1 MSSPIATP
9 TPTSDRRPRVDA
21 RDKVLGA
28 PLYAADRHVPDMAHA
43 IFATATVGKGR
54 ITRLNTEAALAIS
67 GVHLILSHL
76 DNLELVSPGH
86 LMGEGYGFQDFQPL
100 LNDQIAYRGQP
111 IALVAADTLES
122 AIEAAYLIE
131 AEYES
136 EPFSVLLDQAD
147 TNPIRLSEAGPM
159 IPSKVLG
166 DADRAFADAEVQ
178 VEATYDSPSQHQ
190 NPMELIAT
198 MAEWRGETL
207 VIHEGTQTAGGV
219 QNGVALQLGM
229 DTANVEVI
237 SPYLGGGFGQKN
249 SVQAQTALLALAAQ
263 RLGRPVKMVVP
274 RTQLFHDASFRPAS
288 RHHLRLGGDRSGLM
302 SVAIHETDH
311 QTSRHDLMPSDYTT
325 TTSALYGWEHFRG
338 EERVIQLDIQTPG
351 FMRTPWEHQAAFAL
365 ESAIDEFAYE
375 IGMDPVALRLANDTA
390 IEPVSG
396 LPFSSRHIAACL
408 ERGAERFGWAARS
421 AEPGSMVDDDGTQIG
436 WGVAVGSYPTY
447 TLPAIARLWLAA
459 DGQARI
465 TVVGHE
471 MGQGIRSAIAAI
483 VSEALSIPAEQIE
496 VAIGD
501 TRVTFQPLT
510 AGAWGTATAIPAVRL
525 ATDDLLAQVHAFD
538 PEPESTRP
546 PHEILL
552 ATNRDAIEVEARH
565 WASGQPEEIVDDMV
579 HGHPAVAGPNYPE
592 FATFS
597 YIAQFVEVR
606 IEPTTRRVR
615 VPRVVSVVD
624 CGRVISPVT
633 AASQVRGGVIWGI
646 GAALRERSEVDSRYG
661 GFLNA
666 DLAEYVIPVNADIG
680 EIDVDFIDE
689 PDPLLNQ
696 DGLKT
701 LGEVVMAG
709 VAPAIANAIF
719 HATGQRHRSLPI
731 RIEDLLE
738 TDSEINAP

>member
-1 MSSPIATP
+1 MSTQNATP
-9 TPTSDRRPRVDA
+9 TVNTSRKPRVDA

-28 PLYAADRHVPDMAHA
+28 PLYAADRHVLDMAHA

-54 ITRLNTEAALAIS
+54 ITRLNTEAALAIN

-86 LMGEGYGFQDFQPL
+86 LLGEGYGFQDFQPL
-100 LNDQIAYRGQP
+100 LNDRIAYRGQP
-111 IALVAADTLES
+111 IALVVADTLES
-122 AIEAAYLIE
+122 AMEAAHLIR
-131 AEYES
+131 AEYEP

-147 TNPIRLSEAGPM
+147 TSSIRLSEAGPM
-159 IPSKVLG
+159 IPDKVLG
-166 DADRAFADAEVQ
+166 DADRAFADAEIQ
-178 VEATYDSPSQHQ
+178 FEATYNSPSQHQ
-190 NPMELIAT
+190 NPMELIST
-198 MAEWRGETL
+198 VAEWRGETL

-219 QNGVALQLGM
+219 QNGVALQLGI
-229 DTANVEVI
+229 DPANIEVI

-249 SVQAQTALLALAAQ
+249 SVQAQTALVALAAR

-274 RTQLFHDASFRPAS
+274 RAQLFHDASFRPAS
-288 RHHLRLGGDRSGLM
+288 RHLLRLGGDRSGLM

-390 IEPVSG
+390 FEPVSG

-436 WGVAVGSYPTY
+436 WGVAIGSYSTS
-447 TLPAIARLWLAA
+447 TSPAIARLWLAA

-465 TVVGHE
+465 SVVGHE

-501 TRVTFQPLT
+501 TRVTSQPLT

-525 ATDDLLAQVHAFD
+525 ATDDLLAQILAFD
-538 PEPESTRP
+538 PERDSARP
-546 PHEILL
+546 PHEVLA

-565 WASGQPEEIVDDMV
+565 WAPGQPEEIVDDMV
-579 HGHPAVAGPNYPE
+579 HGHPAPAGPNYPE

-680 EIDVDFIDE
+680 EIDIDFIGE
-689 PDPLLNQ
+689 PDPLLNK

-701 LGEVVMAG
+701 LGEVVMTG

-719 HATGQRHRSLPI
+719 HATGQRHRSLPV

-738 TDSEINAP
+738 TDGEINAP